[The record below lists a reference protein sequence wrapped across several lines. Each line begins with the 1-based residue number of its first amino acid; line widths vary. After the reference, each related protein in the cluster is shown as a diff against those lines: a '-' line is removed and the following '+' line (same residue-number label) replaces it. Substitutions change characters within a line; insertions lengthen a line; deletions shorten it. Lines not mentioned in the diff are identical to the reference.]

1 MTQRYGDGPQAVPP
15 RPAAAP
21 VPREPADLVAAVVR
35 AVPGVADLHPGMFGE
50 VGTYLPGRRVP
61 GVRLGDTGTDVHVTV
76 YFDAHVRDVATQIRR
91 AVAVAVGGPVNVTVE
106 DVVPRTP
113 PSGTHPNPDLR

>member
-1 MTQRYGDGPQAVPP
+1 VTGPYGDGPPQVLSPPPVAVP
-15 RPAAAP
+15 
-21 VPREPADLVAAVVR
+21 VPLEPADRVAAVVR
-35 AVPGVADLHPGMFGE
+35 SVPGVADLHPGMFGE

-61 GVRLGDTGTDVHVTV
+61 GVRLGDTGADIHVSV
-76 YFDAHVRDVATQIRR
+76 YFDAPVRDVAAQIRS

-113 PSGTHPNPDLR
+113 PGTHPNPRPQ